1 MCLSTYK
8 GSISVSTL
16 TLLNWTDV
24 DFLPP
29 WESKALTLIN
39 ALSLSLTVKKKVL
52 KIIFA
57 NSEGLNYKTFYGCNL
72 WIFIISYG
80 VCLLQA
86 SPA

>member
-8 GSISVSTL
+8 GAISVSTL

-52 KIIFA
+52 KNNFC
-57 NSEGLNYKTFYGCNL
+57 KF
-72 WIFIISYG
+72 
-80 VCLLQA
+80 
-86 SPA
+86 